1 MFNSKT
7 TIMGKAEIG
16 ENAGKIW
23 HALNEVRESTIE
35 SLAEKLQLKET
46 DIAFSLG
53 WLARENKIVF
63 SEKNGKTYISN
74 CECLNFA
81 FG

>member
-1 MFNSKT
+1 
-7 TIMGKAEIG
+7 MGKIEIG

-23 HALNEVRESTIE
+23 RALNEVRESSIE
-35 SLAEKLQLKET
+35 SLADKLQLKEMDVT
-46 DIAFSLG
+46 LSVG

-63 SEKNGKTYISN
+63 SEKDGKTLISN
-74 CECLNFA
+74 CESLNFA

>member
-1 MFNSKT
+1 MT
-7 TIMGKAEIG
+7 KAEIG

-23 HALNEVRESTIE
+23 HALNEVRECSIE
-35 SLAEKLQLKET
+35 SLASKLHLNET
-46 DIAFSLG
+46 DVALSIG

-63 SEKNGKTYISN
+63 TEKGGKTLISN